1 MEIEAGKHYQL
12 PSGMPV
18 KILALSADGK
28 TAYVMY
34 DMPSKKAYCTKIETS
49 LLQEQEIKDES
60 AMGK

>member
-18 KILALSADGK
+18 KILALSADGN

-49 LLQEQEIKDES
+49 LLQEAKNEDHS
-60 AMGK
+60 N